1 MQALLGRRRER
12 QDGLVLPL
20 RVSIIGC
27 LAGLLVALVGLWLV
41 VSASSSSS
49 AGLLLL
55 TIGAFDTIAFGAMT
69 VVGVVQGRD
78 RAG

>member
-1 MQALLGRRRER
+1 M
-12 QDGLVLPL
+12 LPL
-20 RVSIIGC
+20 RVSILGC
-27 LAGLLVALVGLWLV
+27 LAGLLVALVGLWLM

-55 TIGAFDTIAFGAMT
+55 TIGAFDTIAFGAMA
-69 VVGVVQGRD
+69 VVVAVQRRG

>member
-1 MQALLGRRRER
+1 M
-12 QDGLVLPL
+12 LPL
-20 RVSIIGC
+20 RVSILGC
-27 LAGLLVALVGLWLV
+27 LAGLLVALVGLWLM

-55 TIGAFDTIAFGAMT
+55 TIGAFDTIAFGAMA

>member
-1 MQALLGRRRER
+1 
-12 QDGLVLPL
+12 VLPL
-20 RVSIIGC
+20 RVSILGC
-27 LAGLLVALVGLWLV
+27 LAGLLVALVGLWLM

-55 TIGAFDTIAFGAMT
+55 TIGAFDAIAFGAMA
-69 VVGVVQGRD
+69 VVVAVQRRG